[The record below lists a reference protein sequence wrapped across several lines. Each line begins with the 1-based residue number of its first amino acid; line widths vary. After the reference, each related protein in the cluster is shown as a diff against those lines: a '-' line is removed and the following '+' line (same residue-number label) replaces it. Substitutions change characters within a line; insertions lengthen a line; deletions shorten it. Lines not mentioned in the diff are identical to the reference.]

1 MFEPEESKNDIWK
14 FRLEPRRAA
23 RLQSLITAKH
33 IERSQFLRDS
43 VDLGESFH
51 DYKDCLLDNADL
63 VIELCKRITKN
74 F

>member
-23 RLQSLITAKH
+23 RLQSLIDAKK

-43 VDLGESFH
+43 VDLGETFH

-63 VIELCKRITKN
+63 VIELCKRIAKKI
-74 F
+74 